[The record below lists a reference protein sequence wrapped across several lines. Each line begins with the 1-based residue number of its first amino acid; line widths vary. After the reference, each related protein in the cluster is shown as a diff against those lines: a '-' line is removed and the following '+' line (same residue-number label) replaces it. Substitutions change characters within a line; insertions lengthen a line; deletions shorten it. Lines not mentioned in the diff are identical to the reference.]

1 MITDTAIVCPDVAG
15 GAAEYAID
23 PHRPPPGPRPLTP
36 FFRLPGMIRIR
47 TLAYNGHER
56 TGIGDG
62 HGREGTEPTEHLGEY
77 TTLIVRI
84 RQDDA
89 GRLSGVVERARTGE
103 KVRFHGLE
111 NLSRA
116 VASLLSTTAEGS

>member
-1 MITDTAIVCPDVAG
+1 M
-15 GAAEYAID
+15 
-23 PHRPPPGPRPLTP
+23 
-36 FFRLPGMIRIR
+36 
-47 TLAYNGHER
+47 
-56 TGIGDG
+56 
-62 HGREGTEPTEHLGEY
+62 EPTEHLGEY

-111 NLSRA
+111 TLSRA
-116 VASLLSTTAEGS
+116 VASLLSTAHEGR